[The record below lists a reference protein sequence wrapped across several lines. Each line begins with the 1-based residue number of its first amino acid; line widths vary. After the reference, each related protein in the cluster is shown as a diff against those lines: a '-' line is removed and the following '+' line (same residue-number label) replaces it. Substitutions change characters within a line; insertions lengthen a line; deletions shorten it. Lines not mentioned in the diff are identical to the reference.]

1 MKTIFDLITLNYAEY
16 SYFQS
21 CNTADQ
27 VKYLFEIYD
36 GATQRTAPLD
46 LSRFFQSIHDELTEE
61 DVEITV
67 SGDVNDPNR
76 VDVLIDDENIL
87 IESNSLRAIRHIANK
102 FMESGYL
109 LTRDKEMEKT
119 FRKDK
124 ITRYMRIYRIINQVS
139 TICLN

>member
-16 SYFQS
+16 SYFQT

-27 VKYLFEIYD
+27 VKFLFEIYE
-36 GATQRTAPLD
+36 GATRRNAPLD
-46 LSRFFQSIHDELTEE
+46 LSKFFQSIHDELSNE

-67 SGDVNDPNR
+67 SGDINDPNR

-87 IESNSLRAIRHIANK
+87 IESNSLKAVRHIASK
-102 FMESGYL
+102 FMESGYIL
-109 LTRDKEMEKT
+109 SRDKEMEKT

-124 ITRYMRIYRIINQVS
+124 ITKYMRIYRIISQVS
-139 TICLN
+139 TLCLN